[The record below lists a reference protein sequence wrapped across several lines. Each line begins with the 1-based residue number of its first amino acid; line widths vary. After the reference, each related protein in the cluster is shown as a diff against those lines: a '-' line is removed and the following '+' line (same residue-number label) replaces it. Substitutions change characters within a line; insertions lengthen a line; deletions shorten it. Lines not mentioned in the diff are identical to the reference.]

1 MQNILNYNLVFFF
14 FKSSRPMISCRTHD
28 QMIGG
33 ISGLNIS
40 GNSSIVTRKGHG
52 RKERAQL
59 DLISYF
65 EMRFHNFFGYM
76 AEDMVVYKY
85 WS

>member
-14 FKSSRPMISCRTHD
+14 FKSSRPMISRRTHD

-40 GNSSIVTRKGHG
+40 GNSSIVTWKGHG

-59 DLISYF
+59 DLI
-65 EMRFHNFFGYM
+65 FHNFFGYM